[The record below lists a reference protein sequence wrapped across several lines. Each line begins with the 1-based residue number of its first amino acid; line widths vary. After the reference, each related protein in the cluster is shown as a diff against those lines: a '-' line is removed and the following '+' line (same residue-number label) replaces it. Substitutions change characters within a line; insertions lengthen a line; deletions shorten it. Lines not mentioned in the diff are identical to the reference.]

1 MIVEKFFADHL
12 GQMKIVTIET
22 IWKGIPGER
31 SKSGMSLVELS
42 SRGERDIVLK
52 KMSEEGISFKDV
64 GGEKL
69 AGTRAKSAA
78 QLKRNGCLRQA
89 EKKIKQDAAA
99 ATHNVEIVWLAE
111 GTKTRGVNMDGHL
124 VCRKNFLIMQ
134 VNFLLP
140 SSIYISRKTGGD
152 IT

>member
-1 MIVEKFFADHL
+1 
-12 GQMKIVTIET
+12 
-22 IWKGIPGER
+22 
-31 SKSGMSLVELS
+31 
-42 SRGERDIVLK
+42 
-52 KMSEEGISFKDV
+52 MSEEGISFKDV

-89 EKKIKQDAAA
+89 EKKIKQDAAS

-124 VCRKNFLIMQ
+124 VFQQEFSDHAGKFLAP
-134 VNFLLP
+134 FEHLHF
-140 SSIYISRKTGGD
+140 
-152 IT
+152 